1 MHLEHQFYTLPLRFD
16 VERLITEATQFD
28 DKAWREHPSGY
39 EGNTALI
46 LVSSNGGQNDEMTQP
61 MRPTDRL
68 ARCPYIQQILASFN
82 TVIGRCRLMRIE
94 PGKRVHEHADVSYYW
109 RNRVRIHIPI
119 VTDPAVIFGCDGQTV
134 HMAPGEA
141 WSFDNW
147 RTHYVEN
154 PSDVRRIH
162 LVIDT
167 VGSAAF
173 WRQMQ
178 PWDDTPVERS
188 LVKFDANKKPALVFE
203 SFDRLAVMPPAEM
216 DLTLTTLIED
226 LQAHP
231 DADMTQVN
239 NLKILTDDLRHE
251 WRNHW
256 MVHGPRQSGW
266 KGYRSLINQMLNKLE
281 DVPESLTVH
290 STCLSARSILKSNFD
305 AAFQPEAAQQAQQ
318 PKKKRKKFKFDR
330 PVFIVS
336 APRAGSTL
344 LFETLAANKAFWSLG
359 DESHKHF
366 EDIPALRPES
376 REFRSNRLTETDLTK
391 DIGKTLTQ
399 SFIRD
404 LRQADGT
411 TLVSLANTDIPGSM
425 RFLEKTPKNA
435 LRIPFLNALFPDAL
449 FIFLYRNPR
458 DNISSLM
465 DSWRSEKYVTYRE
478 LPGWDGPPWSHLL
491 IPGWEQL
498 KGMPLEEV
506 IKSQW
511 MVTNRTVMED
521 LASLPK
527 NRWCT
532 VSYEDFLT
540 DPVAELKRLCEFAD
554 VPFGPRMQEIAEQPL
569 RNSKYTLTAP
579 DPDKWKKNEK
589 ELKVVLPDAEPML
602 KKLQALE
609 T

>member
-16 VERLITEATQFD
+16 VDRLTEEAMQFPD
-28 DKAWREHPSGY
+28 EAWREHPSGY

-68 ARCPYIQQILASFN
+68 VHCPYIQQVLASFN

-119 VTDPAVIFGCDGQTV
+119 VTDPAVTFGCDGESV
-134 HMAPGEA
+134 HMAPGES

-147 RTHYVEN
+147 RMHYVEN

-167 VGSAAF
+167 VGSASF
-173 WRQMQ
+173 WRQMR
-178 PWDDTPVERS
+178 PWDGEPVERR
-188 LVKFDANKKPALVFE
+188 LVEFDTVDKPALLFE
-203 SFDRLAVMPPAEM
+203 SFDRLAVMAPAEM
-216 DLTLTTLIED
+216 DFNMTTLVKD
-226 LQAHP
+226 LAEHP
-231 DADMTQVN
+231 DADGERVR

-256 MVHGPRQSGW
+256 MVHGPAQSGW
-266 KGYRSLINQMLNKLE
+266 KGYRNLINQMLGKLQ
-281 DVPESLTVH
+281 DFPESLTVS
-290 STCLSARSILKSNFD
+290 STCLSVNSILKSNL
-305 AAFQPEAAQQAQQ
+305 EAALQPGVAKQQ
-318 PKKKRKKFKFDR
+318 KKKRKKFRFDR

-366 EDIPALRPES
+366 EGIPALRPES
-376 REFRSNRLTETDLTK
+376 RDFRSNRLTEKDLTK

-404 LRQADGT
+404 LRQADGPMLT
-411 TLVSLANTDIPGSM
+411 SLSGKNIPNSV

-491 IPGWEQL
+491 IPGWQQL
-498 KGMPLEEV
+498 KGMPLEEI

-521 LASLPK
+521 LAGLPK

-532 VSYEDFLT
+532 VSYESFLA
-540 DPVAELKRLCEFAD
+540 DPAAELKRLCEFAD
-554 VPFGPRMQEIAEQPL
+554 VPFGPRMLEIAEQPL
-569 RNSKYTLTAP
+569 RNSKYTLTPP

-609 T
+609 V